1 MRARFV
7 RFLTALAVVGLCALA
22 VSRGWDIVRF
32 SMADAGLQ
40 AEAVRPWVA
49 VSGLSFSA
57 QESLLTDEADPGDE
71 KRAQKRRNELT
82 DILAVRPL
90 SSEYWLALSE
100 IRLVTLEPSNKV
112 VEAFELS
119 TLTGANE
126 DYMMARRGVFG
137 VSHWEVLP
145 AEVRMRAA
153 TDLVAGPLSDRTVAK
168 LRTALSGKTETVRQE
183 IRTALEAEGLAPKE
197 LARISL

>member
-100 IRLVTLEPSNKV
+100 MRLVTLEPSNKV